1 MAQPQTH
8 QLIQRDRPGA
18 EPLSSQPQW
27 LNLIGELTAD
37 LERAGGG
44 RPGWLTAQSSLTVT
58 AATGVALLPSAAPRH
73 HRQ

>member
-27 LNLIGELTAD
+27 LAS
-37 LERAGGG
+37 GG
-44 RPGWLTAQSSLTVT
+44 RPGWPTAQSALTVT